1 MYVAVCI
8 RYFKKEGDFIKLYNL
23 PVPETRCEQS
33 ELFEEWIGL
42 HIEDGEKLIAYD
54 GDGNKKV
61 LADLTDA
68 IEVVISYGGGENV
81 VWKLA

>member
-42 HIEDGEKLIAYD
+42 HIEDGESSSPTTATATRKSS
-54 GDGNKKV
+54 
-61 LADLTDA
+61 LT
-68 IEVVISYGGGENV
+68 
-81 VWKLA
+81 